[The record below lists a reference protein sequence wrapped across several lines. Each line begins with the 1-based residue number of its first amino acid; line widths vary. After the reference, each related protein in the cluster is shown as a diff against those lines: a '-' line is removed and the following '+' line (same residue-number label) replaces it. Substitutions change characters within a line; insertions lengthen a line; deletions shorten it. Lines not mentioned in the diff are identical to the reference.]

1 MQIKSGIVKYPAAKE
16 FPDLYRS
23 GQTKQ
28 NVVITMNT
36 GEDEK
41 IWFST
46 GRQPHVSL
54 KKGDRV
60 QILFEQ
66 REGKM
71 TRRLIVD
78 EVNNNG
84 SSQNSTSS
92 ANSNSRSLSHNT
104 SSTNSNFQTLN
115 SKELTPLEKKTI
127 ASYIQQQSDL
137 LNYCLEVSRAK
148 YSDKVQSEESL
159 RTLATTLFITTQRK
173 FNL

>member
-16 FPDLYRS
+16 FPDLYKP

-28 NVVITMNT
+28 NVVIHMNT
-36 GEDEK
+36 GQDEK

-60 QILFEQ
+60 QIIFEQ
-66 REGKM
+66 REGKL

-78 EVNNNG
+78 NTNNNG

-92 ANSNSRSLSHNT
+92 ANSNPRSLSNNT
-104 SSTNSNFQTLN
+104 SNSTSQISG
-115 SKELTPLEKKTI
+115 SKELTAEEKRAI
-127 ASYIQQQSDL
+127 ANYIQNQSDL
-137 LNYCLEVSRAK
+137 LGYCLDVSIAK

>member
-16 FPDLYRS
+16 FPDLYKS

-28 NVVITMNT
+28 NVVIQMNT

-46 GRQPHVSL
+46 GRQPHASL
-54 KKGDRV
+54 KKGQPV

-66 REGKM
+66 REGKL

-78 EVNNNG
+78 NTNNNG
-84 SSQNSTSS
+84 LSQNNTSS
-92 ANSNSRSLSHNT
+92 ANSNSRSLSGNT
-104 SSTNSNFQTLN
+104 SNPTSQISN
-115 SKELTPLEKKTI
+115 SKELTAEEKRAI
-127 ASYIQQQSDL
+127 ANYIQNQSDL
-137 LNYCLEVSRAK
+137 LGYCLDVSIAK
-148 YSDKVQSEESL
+148 YGSKVQTEESL

>member
-28 NVVITMNT
+28 NVVIHMNT
-36 GEDEK
+36 GEDQK

-54 KKGDRV
+54 KKGQPV

-84 SSQNSTSS
+84 SSQNNTSI
-92 ANSNSRSLSHNT
+92 ANSNSRSLYQNT
-104 SSTNSNFQTLN
+104 SNPTSQISG
-115 SKELTPLEKKTI
+115 SKELTVEEKKTI

>member
-16 FPDLYRS
+16 FPDLYKP

-36 GEDEK
+36 GQDEK

-60 QILFEQ
+60 QIIFEQ
-66 REGKM
+66 REGKL

-84 SSQNSTSS
+84 SSQNNTSS
-92 ANSNSRSLSHNT
+92 ANSNSRSLSHNRSNPT
-104 SSTNSNFQTLN
+104 SQISN
-115 SKELTPLEKKTI
+115 SKELTAEEKRAI
-127 ASYIQQQSDL
+127 ANYIQNQSDL
-137 LNYCLEVSRAK
+137 LGYCLDVSIAK
-148 YSDKVQSEESL
+148 YGSKVQTEESL

>member
-16 FPDLYRS
+16 FPDLYKP

-28 NVVITMNT
+28 NVVIHMNT
-36 GEDEK
+36 GQDEK

-60 QILFEQ
+60 QIIFEQ
-66 REGKM
+66 REGKL

-104 SSTNSNFQTLN
+104 SNPTSQISN
-115 SKELTPLEKKTI
+115 SKELTAEEKRAI
-127 ASYIQQQSDL
+127 ANYIQNQSDL
-137 LNYCLEVSRAK
+137 LGYCLDVSIAK
-148 YSDKVQSEESL
+148 YGSKVQTEESL

>member
-41 IWFST
+41 IWFTT
-46 GRQPHVSL
+46 GRQPHASL
-54 KKGDRV
+54 KKGQPV

-78 EVNNNG
+78 EVKNNG
-84 SSQNSTSS
+84 SSQNNTTS
-92 ANSNSRSLSHNT
+92 ANSNSRSLSGNT
-104 SSTNSNFQTLN
+104 SNPTSQISG
-115 SKELTPLEKKTI
+115 SKELTVEEKKTI